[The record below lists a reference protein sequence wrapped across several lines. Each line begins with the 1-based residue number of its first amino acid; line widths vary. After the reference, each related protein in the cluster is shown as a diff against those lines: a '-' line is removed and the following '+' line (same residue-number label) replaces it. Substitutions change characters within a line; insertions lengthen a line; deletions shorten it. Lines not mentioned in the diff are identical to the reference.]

1 MTPAVM
7 DPATLAVMQNA
18 LRQIVNEMDLAVEK
32 AAFTPIMSEA
42 RDRANGLYDAVTG
55 EVITQGDTGMPIFVG
70 VMQFAVQSALAD
82 YPDLGPDDVV
92 ILNDPYRGGTHL
104 MDVKLVKPFF
114 YKGRRFA
121 VLANC
126 GHWTDIGGAVPG
138 GFGVRATE
146 IYQEGVRI
154 PPVLLMR
161 NGVLQED
168 LLKLLFAN
176 TRVPEERLGDLKAQ
190 MAALNVGQTRLTALL
205 DKYGADEVR
214 RYMDELT
221 DRAER
226 QIRSYITDIPDGKYS
241 FETNLDSD
249 GLVFEPITVALD
261 VQVRGS
267 DIVLDFSRSSPPV
280 KGAMNG
286 SLSATVSSVYV
297 ALKHIF
303 ADVPI
308 NAGAFRPVRV
318 IAPETTFLNAQF
330 PKAVSGSSAE
340 VSLRVVDA
348 VFGALAQAIPDRV
361 PAACFGSVENF
372 TISGYDPDSRKNY
385 IMFRFSGGGYGGQPG
400 MDGLSNGSAPISA
413 ARTSPIEVLEQLYP
427 IAFNYYRLREGS
439 GGAGQFRGGF
449 GVSFEMSILRGEA
462 VSSVIGDRGLYP
474 PFGLHGGKPGDLA
487 AVQYTL
493 AGRSYIPPHVTKD
506 EGVVMRAG
514 DTITIGTPG
523 GGGWGD
529 PWKRDFAAI
538 TRDVTLGLIS
548 EQQAARDYG
557 AVVVKSGRE
566 WKFDDAATQALRES
580 GTPMGTPI
588 GEHASKKVKSLG
600 KSGKRK

>member
-1 MTPAVM
+1 VSARPI

-82 YPDLGPDDVV
+82 YPGLGPDDVV
-92 ILNDPYRGGTHL
+92 MLNDPYRGGTHL

-154 PPVLLMR
+154 PPVLLAR
-161 NGVLQED
+161 GGVLQED

-190 MAALNVGQTRLTALL
+190 IAALNVGQARLTALL
-205 DKYGADEVR
+205 DKYGAEEVR

-221 DRAER
+221 ARAER
-226 QIRSYITDIPDGKYS
+226 QMRAYIGSIPDGEYS
-241 FETNLDSD
+241 FETHVDSD
-249 GLVFEPITVALD
+249 GLVLEPITVALD
-261 VQVRGS
+261 LQVRG
-267 DIVLDFSRSSPPV
+267 DDLILDFSRSSPPV

-297 ALKHIF
+297 ALKHLF
-303 ADVPI
+303 PEVPI

-318 IAPETTFLNAQF
+318 IAPETTFLNARF

-348 VFGALAQAIPDRV
+348 VFGALAQAIPERV

-372 TISGYDPDSRKNY
+372 TISGHDPDSAKDY
-385 IMFRFSGGGYGGQPG
+385 IMFRFSGGGYGGQSG

-439 GGAGQFRGGF
+439 AGAGQYRGGF
-449 GVSFEMSILRGEA
+449 GVSFEIHLLRGEA

-487 AVQYTL
+487 AVQYML
-493 AGRSYIPPHVTKD
+493 AGVKYVPPHVTKD

-514 DTITIGTPG
+514 DAITIGTPG

-529 PWKRDFAAI
+529 PWQRDPAAVAA
-538 TRDVTLGLIS
+538 DVTLGLITA
-548 EQQAARDYG
+548 QQAARDYG
-557 AVVVKSGRE
+557 AVVV
-566 WKFDDAATQALRES
+566 AAGAQWRADEASTRALRRSKES
-580 GTPMGTPI
+580 AEEEK
-588 GEHASKKVKSLG
+588 GEMES
-600 KSGKRK
+600 R